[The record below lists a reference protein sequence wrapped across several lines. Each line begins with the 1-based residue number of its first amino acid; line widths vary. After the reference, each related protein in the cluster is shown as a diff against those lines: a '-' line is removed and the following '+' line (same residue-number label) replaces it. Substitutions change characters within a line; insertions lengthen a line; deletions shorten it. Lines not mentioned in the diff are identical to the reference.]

1 MAVAPQ
7 CATAYRMFH
16 TVKKQSKKSELLA
29 LFDIGFF
36 EFSIFQNCQ
45 INLKKQLTGL
55 PKDRRRHFRPGFRG
69 IFQIICQIFNIEI
82 DI

>member
-1 MAVAPQ
+1 MALVPQ
-7 CATAYRMFH
+7 RTTACRVFH
-16 TVKKQSKKSELLA
+16 TVNKQSKKSELLA

-55 PKDRRRHFRPGFRG
+55 PKDRRRHFRRGFRS
-69 IFQIICQIFNIEI
+69 IFQIICHIFNIEI
-82 DI
+82 SI